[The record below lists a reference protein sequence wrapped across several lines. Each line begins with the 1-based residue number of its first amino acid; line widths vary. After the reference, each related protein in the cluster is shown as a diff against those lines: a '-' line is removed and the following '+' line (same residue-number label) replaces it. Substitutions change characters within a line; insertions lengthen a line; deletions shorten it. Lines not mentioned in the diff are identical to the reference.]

1 MPVKK
6 EATGRGFNPTG
17 DQPSAKIRKITFD
30 GFVFIKFNSTM
41 KVSSNPEELENTTVF
56 IIDKDYPALD
66 VRIIP
71 GIQSLKSN
79 LDFNWKFVNL
89 TSSELV
95 ICLNFA
101 TPEWVSINES
111 KDQLQITIFANYF
124 FSDI

>member
-1 MPVKK
+1 
-6 EATGRGFNPTG
+6 
-17 DQPSAKIRKITFD
+17 
-30 GFVFIKFNSTM
+30 M
-41 KVSSNPEELENTTVF
+41 KVPRNPEELENTTVF

-71 GIQSLKSN
+71 GIQSLSSN
-79 LDFNWKFVNL
+79 LKFNWKFVNL

-111 KDQLQITIFANYF
+111 KDQLQITIYANYF